1 MEMIRSRSTALL
13 GVALLIGAI
22 LFPASL
28 GWSVLA
34 ATPADRSDVV
44 LILDFS
50 ASILD
55 DKANRDRFAAALDRI
70 ADRVVETS
78 SDLVAGDATVSII
91 QFATEAADYPAAST

>member
-1 MEMIRSRSTALL
+1 MQMIRSRSIALL
-13 GVALLIGAI
+13 GVALLIGSI
-22 LFPASL
+22 LFPASI
-28 GWSVLA
+28 GSSVLA

-70 ADRVVETS
+70 AVASSRRPRTS
-78 SDLVAGDATVSII
+78 SPVTRRYRWSSPPPRLPT
-91 QFATEAADYPAAST
+91 TRAAST